1 MILEKASKRKKAL
14 LEEHIW
20 VPYALRGRV
29 AQLRS
34 QAAGRVLHIGTDGAD
49 TALTDTGGTDET
61 NSTASSVAAVSPA
74 RYDTICSV
82 GALAVNENLP
92 RLAEELR
99 DLLTADGRLLFLE
112 PEARETNPDITMTLW
127 NSGFSVLRVER
138 FAVPETTPVG
148 SKWWQKGHRTI
159 WHNCLSGVAR
169 HKLESEQEAREVQP

>member
-1 MILEKASKRKKAL
+1 MILKKASKNKNAL
-14 LEEHIW
+14 LEEEHIW

-34 QAAGRVLHIGTDGAD
+34 QAAGRVLHIGTDDAD
-49 TALTDTGGTDET
+49 
-61 NSTASSVAAVSPA
+61 AAFDSPA
-74 RYDTICSV
+74 KYDTICSV
-82 GALAVNENLP
+82 GALAMSQSLP
-92 RLAEELR
+92 SLAVQLYDRLAE
-99 DLLTADGRLLFLE
+99 DGRLLFLE
-112 PEARETNPDITMTLW
+112 PDASEANPDITMTLW

-169 HKLESEQEAREVQP
+169 HKLESEQKAREVQP